1 MLGLPLWSRGSD
13 SMLLL
18 QGRKILHGVVK
29 QINKQ
34 KSGYANWWQLVRHR
48 ILSNQISDTN
58 IYKLCIKIR
67 FNANIL

>member
-1 MLGLPLWSRGSD
+1 MPTDSTLNVYNIKGKICNTFVPLKMSVFTYQVS
-13 SMLLL
+13 L
-18 QGRKILHGVVK
+18 
-29 QINKQ
+29 
-34 KSGYANWWQLVRHR
+34 RHR